1 MSGEEFQPVVTTETA
16 TLLDIEA
23 WTDSETFWTRLE
35 PRTRD
40 IEIERPLRAEV
51 HDPAWLLCR
60 QWQVGEFQGEDAGSP
75 VTAAV
80 SYARDYLSRYEL
92 GGIDY
97 SELLPGPGGS
107 DLPITPPPA
116 LGGAGNVPVADERNQ
131 LDAVAAALGDHLAA
145 QQSGGGEP
153 ADAQTAFE
161 TYLQPGSG
169 QTPSQRRQALGYL
182 TLPVPDDDGTES
194 TFTDRALDYLADQP
208 NAETQV
214 GGDSVDQ
221 LVAELVDYAEG
232 SASWQAAET
241 TFAVL
246 LQVGGQAT
254 TRHLV
259 EVLAIARAVLQ
270 DYDTAQSGGTG
281 GSGGSESPDRTVAG
295 NGQPYEGEPLEVLA
309 EREPVTTGLTG
320 ADVPPARLRAD
331 AGQTYLRFLA
341 REDVAPA
348 DGSYGAADLV
358 APDAGDPERFLLDE
372 PDDALGPDDRRFVS
386 LTDGRAVDGHAVYAA
401 LVAGVPGIRGAAGWE
416 APSWPGSADGLPVP
430 QGESL
435 SDGLK
440 RAATGFVDWY
450 ADLYEEPESGANPA
464 WQDDRQEHQFSVAT
478 GPAGG
483 ETVLKAEEYPGGHLD
498 WYSFSVATGPLDSLS
513 PPAAAASD
521 RTLTEAGTRD
531 VTLGKLRYRGMPASR
546 WWEFEDAAVNL
557 DDIPAGPE
565 ELSKLLL
572 LDFSLVHGDDWFIF
586 PLTTPIGTL
595 TRITDMTVTD
605 TFGQTTEVEP
615 VTKSTDRWNA
625 FTFTDLPED
634 VTEDGEPGLF
644 LPPTLAESQT
654 SDAVER
660 VSFARD
666 EMANL
671 AFAVE
676 ERVESPVGSLL
687 EREEFVEPDLAI
699 DRVVAGPDEG
709 DERLVCRNVG
719 DAPLD
724 VTGWTVEV
732 TVGTTTVG
740 QPTDELYE
748 FTAPDDGDPR
758 VLDADET
765 VTIHTGEAPEG
776 VPPDGHVYLGGL
788 EDHPNLSAPVWGS
801 SVGSVVVRRAGDGSP
816 DERFVA
822 RDVVAHTPV
831 DLPEYELASSVPD
844 HYFAMQ
850 PVRPK
855 TGPEPDPQN
864 PDPLDPDPTDPDSY
878 RLALALLLDADSMG
892 DPLQRLPMPRGR
904 ILDTDDPLRLHEEEV
919 TRAGRDVERHY
930 QLARWTDGSTHLW
943 SSRRVSTGAG
953 EIASRLRYDDV
964 VEPDEQDLSAG
975 SGGDTR

>member
-1 MSGEEFQPVVTTETA
+1 MSERPEPQAVDDSEPATA
-16 TLLDIEA
+16 LDIEA
-23 WTDSETFWTRLE
+23 WTASETFWTRLE

-40 IEIERPLRAEV
+40 PQIERPLRAEV

-131 LDAVAAALGDHLAA
+131 LDAVATAVADHLEA

-153 ADAQTAFE
+153 ADAQSAFE
-161 TYLQPGSG
+161 TYVQPGSG
-169 QTPSQRRQALGYL
+169 QTPSQRRQALAYL
-182 TLPVPDDDGTES
+182 TVSVPEEDGTES
-194 TFTDRALDYLADQP
+194 TFIDRALGYLANQP
-208 NAETQV
+208 STETQV
-214 GGDSVDQ
+214 GGDGVDQ

-232 SASWQAAET
+232 SASWQAAAT

-246 LQVGGQAT
+246 LQVGGQRT
-254 TRHLV
+254 TTHVR
-259 EVLAIARAVLQ
+259 EVVAIARGVLQ
-270 DYDTAQSGGTG
+270 DYDTAQSGGAD
-281 GSGGSESPDRTVAG
+281 GSNGDDSPDQTVAG
-295 NGQPYEGEPLEVLA
+295 NGQPYEGQPLEVLA

-320 ADVPPARLRAD
+320 DDVPPARLRAD

-341 REDVAPA
+341 REDVTPA
-348 DGSYGAADLV
+348 DGTYAAADL
-358 APDAGDPERFLLDE
+358 ADPNASEPERFLLAE
-372 PDDALGPDDRRFVS
+372 PDAALDPGDRRFTS

-401 LVAGVPGIRGAAGWE
+401 LVAGVPGIRDAAGWE
-416 APSWPGSADGLPVP
+416 APSWPSSADGLPVP
-430 QGESL
+430 QDESL
-435 SDGLK
+435 SDGVK

-450 ADLYEEPESGANPA
+450 ADLYDEPESGANPA

-478 GPAGG
+478 GPAEG

-498 WYSFSVATGPLDSLS
+498 WYSFSVASGPLDTLS
-513 PPAAAASD
+513 PPSAADTDGELSESKSKD
-521 RTLTEAGTRD
+521 MTLS
-531 VTLGKLRYRGMPASR
+531 KLRYRGMPASR

-572 LDFSLVHGDDWFIF
+572 LDFSLVHGDDWFLF
-586 PLTTPIGTL
+586 PLSAPIGTL

-605 TFGQTTEVEP
+605 TFGETTDIEP
-615 VTKSTDRWNA
+615 VTSVTDRWNA
-625 FTFTDLPED
+625 FTFDDLPED
-634 VTEDGEPGLF
+634 VTDDGEPGLF
-644 LPPTLAESQT
+644 LPPTLAESQS

-676 ERVESPVGSLL
+676 ERVESPVGSPL

-699 DRVVAGPDEG
+699 DRVVAGPDEA
-709 DERLVCRNVG
+709 DERLVLRNVG

-740 QPTDELYE
+740 QPTDELFGFE
-748 FTAPDDGDPR
+748 ADEDGEPA

-765 VTIHTGEAPEG
+765 VTIHTGEEPAG

-788 EDHPNLSAPVWGS
+788 TDHPNLSTPVWGS
-801 SVGSVVVRRAGDGSP
+801 SVGSVVVRRGGDGTP
-816 DERFVA
+816 EERFVT

-855 TGPEPDPQN
+855 TGSEAMAA
-864 PDPLDPDPTDPDSY
+864 DPDSY

-892 DPLQRLPMPRGR
+892 DPLQRLPTPKGR

-930 QLARWTDGSTHLW
+930 QLARWTDGRTHLW
-943 SSRRVSTGAG
+943 SSRRVSSGAG
-953 EIASRLRYDDV
+953 EIASRLRYDDI
-964 VEPDEQDLSAG
+964 VEPDERDLSAG
-975 SGGDTR
+975 TGGDTR